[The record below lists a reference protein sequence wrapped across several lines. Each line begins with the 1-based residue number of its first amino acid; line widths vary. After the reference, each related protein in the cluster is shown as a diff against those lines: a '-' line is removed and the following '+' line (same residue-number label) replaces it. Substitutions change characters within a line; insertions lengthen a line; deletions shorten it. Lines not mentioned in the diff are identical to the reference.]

1 MINNRFN
8 VVYHLLG
15 LVKLLFYKLK
25 NIDMK
30 ENEIEELYDFYCK
43 SFENQSVIERYSFD
57 TDPMT
62 KVMFVEKI
70 KNIDWF
76 KNEWIEKL
84 KNSKQ

>member
-1 MINNRFN
+1 
-8 VVYHLLG
+8 
-15 LVKLLFYKLK
+15 
-25 NIDMK
+25 MK
-30 ENEIEELYDFYCK
+30 EKEIEELYDFYCK

>member
-1 MINNRFN
+1 
-8 VVYHLLG
+8 
-15 LVKLLFYKLK
+15 
-25 NIDMK
+25 MK
-30 ENEIEELYDFYCK
+30 EDEIEELYDFYCK

-70 KNIDWF
+70 KNLDWF
-76 KNEWIEKL
+76 KNEWLEKL

>member
-1 MINNRFN
+1 
-8 VVYHLLG
+8 
-15 LVKLLFYKLK
+15 
-25 NIDMK
+25 MK
-30 ENEIEELYDFYCK
+30 ENEIEELYYFYCK

-70 KNIDWF
+70 KNLDWF
-76 KNEWIEKL
+76 KNECIEKL

>member
-1 MINNRFN
+1 
-8 VVYHLLG
+8 
-15 LVKLLFYKLK
+15 
-25 NIDMK
+25 MK
-30 ENEIEELYDFYCK
+30 ENKIEELYDFYCK
-43 SFENQSVIERYSFD
+43 SFENQSVIELYSFD

-70 KNIDWF
+70 KNLDWF

>member
-1 MINNRFN
+1 
-8 VVYHLLG
+8 
-15 LVKLLFYKLK
+15 
-25 NIDMK
+25 MK

-70 KNIDWF
+70 KNLDWF
-76 KNEWIEKL
+76 KNEWLEKL

>member
-1 MINNRFN
+1 
-8 VVYHLLG
+8 
-15 LVKLLFYKLK
+15 
-25 NIDMK
+25 MK
-30 ENEIEELYDFYCK
+30 EKEIEELYDFYCK

-84 KNSKQ
+84 KNSK

>member
-70 KNIDWF
+70 KNLDWF

>member
-1 MINNRFN
+1 
-8 VVYHLLG
+8 
-15 LVKLLFYKLK
+15 
-25 NIDMK
+25 MK

-57 TDPMT
+57 TDTMT

-70 KNIDWF
+70 KNLDWF

>member
-1 MINNRFN
+1 
-8 VVYHLLG
+8 
-15 LVKLLFYKLK
+15 
-25 NIDMK
+25 MK
-30 ENEIEELYDFYCK
+30 EKEIEELYDFYCK

-70 KNIDWF
+70 KNLDWF

>member
-1 MINNRFN
+1 
-8 VVYHLLG
+8 
-15 LVKLLFYKLK
+15 
-25 NIDMK
+25 MK

-43 SFENQSVIERYSFD
+43 SFENQSMIERYSFD

-70 KNIDWF
+70 KNLDWF